1 MGVKKLYDYGELK
14 PAEHK
19 YKIKDREIPI
29 NLIEDFLHFY
39 NLGLED
45 LAELTKFSKNLKQE
59 KEFKKRNDTK
69 FDSLTKK
76 EKEILNLVVKGYS
89 SKEIASLLFIEVTTV
104 GSHRK
109 NIKQKLDLKSIFDW
123 YKYARS
129 FNRIDF

>member
-14 PAEHK
+14 PAENK

>member
-14 PAEHK
+14 PAENK

-129 FNRIDF
+129 FNRMDF